1 MKRWILNIENKE
13 YQPLIY
19 AETPEEAKQYFKDEN
34 VIDVASYDDYD
45 YLNDIDYLKKNSN
58 YIIKQNDKNG
68 YYRELYDVSLPD
80 GKLNFQLSYCVADE
94 TYIDFA
100 IYQFVS
106 KDKLMQPVTYTM
118 STPKQ
123 IRDKFFRNYLSCE
136 VVSYR
141 LYGQPKLN
149 KPSELKGIK
158 QSFSVDFI
166 PNKCKCQCYVKGNDL
181 WVKHRDFFSKEHRP
195 EPKDIGTPLTFR
207 LEKYFGMDKKYLD
220 KFVYPDSWGSIILRN
235 EAWIVFRNLKQ
246 SIKRTSGIPTLAVAE
261 SFFKSEFLVNQGV
274 TELNGDWKR
283 FFEKMCVTYAD
294 YLKKENM

>member
-1 MKRWILNIENKE
+1 MKRWILTIENKE

-34 VIDVASYDDYD
+34 VIDISSYDDYD

-80 GKLNFQLSYCVADE
+80 GKLNFQLNYCVADE

-100 IYQFVS
+100 IYQFMP
-106 KDKLMQPVTYTM
+106 KDKLTQPVAYTM

-123 IRDKFFRNYLSCE
+123 IRDNFFRNYLSCE

-246 SIKRTSGIPTLAVAE
+246 TIKRTSGIPTLAVAE
-261 SFFKSEFLVNQGV
+261 SFFKSEFLVNQGI